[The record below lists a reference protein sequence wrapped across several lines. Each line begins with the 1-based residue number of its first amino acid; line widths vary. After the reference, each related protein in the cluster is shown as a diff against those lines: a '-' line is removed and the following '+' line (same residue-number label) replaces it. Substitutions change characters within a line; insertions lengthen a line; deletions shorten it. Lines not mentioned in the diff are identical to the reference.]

1 MKYEIDQFT
10 VDTDRFEIFRG
21 EEPIALQPKA
31 KKLLF
36 LLIEADGGLVS
47 KAKILDR
54 LWQGRQMSESAL
66 TSQVKALRKA
76 FEDTER
82 PHRIIGTAHG
92 EGLRLLAPITVLERG
107 AAAATALSGETPE
120 DMPQVGERPRV
131 AVLPFRLIGAESGLV
146 SLAEAL
152 PDEIITALSRSRS
165 MDVMG
170 RGSSFQF
177 PSLTSDL
184 STVRERLDVQY
195 CLSGSIEEIGET
207 LVIRVEFAD
216 TRDNSVV
223 WSDRFEVPR
232 AGVHEV
238 RSDIVGQVVAAIDY
252 RTPLHEMQRLRLA
265 VPEQLTA
272 WENYHLGMSNVLS
285 LGRPNYSRAVDHF
298 RRAIS
303 IDPWFARAHAGLS
316 HTNWWQLVQQ
326 NQDIGVDA
334 REEMF
339 RAADEAVA
347 ADPLDPFA
355 ALVRGRSAW
364 LAGRFDEAR
373 GWFTRSIDLS
383 PSFGMAHGALANL
396 NNLAGEVDAAMPHVE
411 KAIRLSPIDP
421 WRHNMYAI
429 KAALNIQKGDY
440 EAAAQSSDQAMAIP
454 HDSLIVMQCALTSYH
469 LAGREDD
476 AKRMAQLMRR
486 ANPHADSVG
495 LRRAIPIGS
504 TSFRDIVDEVFSA
517 YGLA

>member
-1 MKYEIDQFT
+1 MKYELDQFI
-10 VDTDRFEIFRG
+10 VDADRFEIRRG
-21 EEPIALQPKA
+21 EEEIVLQPKA

-36 LLIEADGGLVS
+36 LLLEAEGGLVT
-47 KAKILDR
+47 KAKIFDR
-54 LWQGRQMSESAL
+54 LWDGRAVSESAL

-76 FEDTER
+76 FDDTER

-92 EGLRLLAPITVLERG
+92 EGLRILAPVTVLDDSVSARPAQVQEEP
-107 AAAATALSGETPE
+107 TDTP
-120 DMPQVGERPRV
+120 PAGERPRV
-131 AVLPFRLIGAESGLV
+131 AVLPFRLVGAGSKFL

-165 MDVMG
+165 MDVVG

-184 STVRERLDVQY
+184 AVVRDRLNVQY
-195 CLSGSIEEIGET
+195 CLSGSIEEIGEKLT
-207 LVIRVEFAD
+207 IRVEFSD
-216 TRDNSVV
+216 TRDFSVV
-223 WSDRFEVPR
+223 WSDEFEASR
-232 AGVHEV
+232 AAVHDV

-252 RTPLHEMQRLRLA
+252 RTPLHEMDRLRLA
-265 VPEQLTA
+265 VPEKMTA

-285 LGRPNYSRAVDHF
+285 LGRPDYGRAVDHF
-298 RRAIS
+298 RRAID
-303 IDPWFARAHAGLS
+303 IDPFFARAHAGLS

-326 NQDIGVDA
+326 NQDIGKDA

-355 ALVRGRSAW
+355 SLVRGRSAW

-373 GWFTRSIDLS
+373 SWFTRSIDLS

-396 NNLAGEVDAAMPHVE
+396 NNLAGEVEAAMPHVE
-411 KAIRLSPIDP
+411 KAILLSPIDP

-429 KAALNIQKGDY
+429 KAALFIQMGNF
-440 EAAAQSSDQAMAIP
+440 EEAAQSSDEAMAIP
-454 HDSLIVMQCALTSYH
+454 HDSLIVLQCALTSYH
-469 LAGREDD
+469 LAGREED
-476 AKRMAQLMRR
+476 ARRIARLMRR
-486 ANPHADSVG
+486 AYPHADAEG

-504 TSFRDIVDEVFSA
+504 TSFRTIVDDAFSA
-517 YGLA
+517 YGFA